1 MRKYRI
7 FLQDHLNS
15 FRTIL
20 IGFFLVI
27 LCGMCLL
34 LLPVSRHGEVS
45 VIDALFT
52 SASAVCVTGLVV
64 YDTATQWTLFGK
76 TVILLLIQ
84 IGGFGVIALTAA
96 TLMLTGKRIGILQR
110 VFLQDSVSAHHIGGI
125 VRFTKFFL
133 CRALEI
139 ELLGALLLL
148 PGFAMEFG
156 IVKGIGYAIFHAV
169 SAFCNA
175 GFDLMGVHG
184 QFSSLTYYADHA
196 WLTTVIELLI
206 VVGGIGFLTWDDLL
220 QNRRSLKK
228 LRMQTKVIL
237 VSTAILILIPFLYFY
252 FIEFRMLGGKE
263 RLLVSLFQSI
273 TPRTA
278 GFSTT
283 DYGTMSEGG
292 LLITIFL
299 MITGGAPGSTAGGM
313 KVTTIAVLLLSSS
326 AFLQKRENVNCFKRR
341 IEDDVIRSAFTLM
354 TLYLGLLMIGSLVIS
369 TVESIPVIPAMFE
382 SASALGTVGLTTGIT
397 TGLCNTSKLLLIFFM
412 YFGRTGGMTLAYA
425 MASNTK
431 KEYSRMPAEKLSVG

>member
-27 LCGMCLL
+27 VCGMCLL
-34 LLPVSRHGEVS
+34 LLPISRHGDVS

-64 YDTATQWTLFGK
+64 FDTATQWTLFGK

-96 TLMLTGKRIGILQR
+96 TLMITGKRIGILQR

-133 CRALEI
+133 RRALEI
-139 ELLGALLLL
+139 ELFGALLLL

-156 IVKGIGYAIFHAV
+156 FVRGIGYAIFHAV

-184 QFSSLTYYADHA
+184 PFSSLTYYADHA
-196 WLTTVIELLI
+196 WVTTVIELLI

-220 QNRRSLKK
+220 QNRKSFKK

-237 VSTAILILIPFLYFY
+237 VSTGLLILIPFLYFY
-252 FIEFRMLGGKE
+252 LLEFRMLSGKE

-283 DYGTMSEGG
+283 DYGTMSESG

-299 MITGGAPGSTAGGM
+299 MIVGGAPGSTAGGI
-313 KVTTIAVLLLSSS
+313 KNTTLAVLLASFMSICARRS
-326 AFLQKRENVNCFKRR
+326 EADVFGRR
-341 IEDDVIRSAFTLM
+341 IDDNVIKQAGAILTMYVALSLLGATALC
-354 TLYLGLLMIGSLVIS
+354 LIEGLPYLACL
-369 TVESIPVIPAMFE
+369 FE
-382 SASALGTVGLTTGIT
+382 CVSALGTVGMTVGIT
-397 TGLCNTSKLLLIFFM
+397 PHLHAASHVILIAYMFVGRVGGLTLI
-412 YFGRTGGMTLAYA
+412 YA
-425 MASNTK
+425 ASENPRK
-431 KEYSRMPAEKLSVG
+431 NPARLPREHVTVG

>member
-7 FLQDHLNS
+7 FLQDHMNS

-34 LLPVSRHGEVS
+34 LLPISRHGDVS

-64 YDTATQWTLFGK
+64 YDTATQWTMFGK
-76 TVILLLIQ
+76 TIILLLIQ

-96 TLMLTGKRIGILQR
+96 TLMITGKRIGILQR

-139 ELLGALLLL
+139 ELFGALLLL

-184 QFSSLTYYADHA
+184 QFSSLTHYAGNA
-196 WLTTVIELLI
+196 WVTIVIELLI

-220 QNRRSLKK
+220 QNRRSFKK

-237 VSTAILILIPFLYFY
+237 VSTAVLILMPFLYFY
-252 FIEFRMLGGKE
+252 LIEFRMLAGKE
-263 RLLVSLFQSI
+263 RFLVSLFQSI

-299 MITGGAPGSTAGGM
+299 MIIGGAPGSTAGGM

-326 AFLQKRENVNCFKRR
+326 AFLRKRENVNCFKRR

-354 TLYLGLLMIGSLVIS
+354 TLYLGLLLVGSLVIS
-369 TVESIPVIPAMFE
+369 TIESVPVITAMFE
-382 SASALGTVGLTTGIT
+382 SASALGTVGLSTGIT
-397 TGLCNTSKLLLIFFM
+397 TSLCNASKLLLIFFM
-412 YFGRTGGMTLAYA
+412 YFGRTGGLTLAYA